1 MLEKSVMDV
10 FHLNFWNVCTN
21 VFRTWSND
29 PFVCVLRA
37 HCSGLSRVDVF
48 LTWYSLIFIRVSCS
62 WTFWDRYN
70 NTQVCMQNSV
80 CVSTVI
86 WKYEMEGYKWSEEV
100 GARCSF
106 SCCKCLIK
114 FFFFF
119 SYNYVYFLHL
129 HWANGT
135 LTKGWQMIVF
145 VCTCKNYVYSW
156 KAKFMR
162 TFILIFI
169 NS

>member
-10 FHLNFWNVCTN
+10 FHLNFWNVCIN
-21 VFRTWSND
+21 VFLTRSND

-80 CVSTVI
+80 CVSTVTR
-86 WKYEMEGYKWSEEV
+86 KNEMEGYKWSEEV

-106 SCCKCLIK
+106 HTVNVWSNSFS
-114 FFFFF
+114 FFLTTMYIF
-119 SYNYVYFLHL
+119 SICIEPMEH
-129 HWANGT
+129 
-135 LTKGWQMIVF
+135 
-145 VCTCKNYVYSW
+145 
-156 KAKFMR
+156 
-162 TFILIFI
+162 
-169 NS
+169 